1 MANISK
7 AKTRKLLD
15 DPAFLRKQL
24 SNTVRDC
31 AITPELLDEARRRI
45 ADPRMTAFNEE
56 IAYTLALMLTPTDVF
71 NGLAARP
78 LFGKSP
84 VDAKMHGRLGG
95 TVLEDAWGAP
105 MVETPAEVLAHL
117 RPLLVA

>member
-1 MANISK
+1 
-7 AKTRKLLD
+7 
-15 DPAFLRKQL
+15 
-24 SNTVRDC
+24 
-31 AITPELLDEARRRI
+31 
-45 ADPRMTAFNEE
+45 MTAFNEE

-84 VDAKMHGRLGG
+84 MDAKMHGRLGG

-105 MVETPAEVLAHL
+105 MIETPAEVLARL